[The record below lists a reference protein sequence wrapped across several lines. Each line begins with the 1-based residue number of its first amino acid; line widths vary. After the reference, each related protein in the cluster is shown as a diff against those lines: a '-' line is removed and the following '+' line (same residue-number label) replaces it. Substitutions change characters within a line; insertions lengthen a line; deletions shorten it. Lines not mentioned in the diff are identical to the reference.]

1 MRTHS
6 ANTSHTRFN
15 TRTCK
20 HIQTCIHNH
29 TPGVPSIYQPYPPS
43 KHNTEGYV
51 CVVCVSG
58 VPIWQY
64 QISTTKHRYTSLT
77 HLASTNAEGYVCVVC
92 VSGVPIW
99 QYQISTT
106 NLIPTL
112 PVSSK
117 HDHGGLCI
125 CVCAWSVCAW
135 SVCAWSVR
143 GGTNLALPNWY
154 FQTCTNLTHLAST
167 NAEGRVAWP

>member
-29 TPGVPSIYQPYPPS
+29 TPGVPNIYQPYPPS
-43 KHNTEGYV
+43 KHNT
-51 CVVCVSG
+51 
-58 VPIWQY
+58 
-64 QISTTKHRYTSLT
+64 
-77 HLASTNAEGYVCVVC
+77 EGYVCVVC

-135 SVCAWSVR
+135 SVR